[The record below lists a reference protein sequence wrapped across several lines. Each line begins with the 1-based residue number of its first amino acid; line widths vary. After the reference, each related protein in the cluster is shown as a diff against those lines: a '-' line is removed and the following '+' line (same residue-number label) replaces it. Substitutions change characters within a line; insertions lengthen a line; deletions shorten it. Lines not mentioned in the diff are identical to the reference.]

1 MQIWRNTKSCQ
12 ILALLHKAKSQWIH
26 LLKKNLLNQN
36 ILARY
41 KKTIIYPLLIT
52 SKLFGM
58 KLHDEPWTN
67 LQFILSNI
75 INSQMETPQQ
85 GFTSSIRLLVSKI
98 MRFYNNS
105 THFVCCSCHISCFR
119 LISILSA
126 CFINICISI
135 FFQRPF
141 EYVFI

>member
-12 ILALLHKAKSQWIH
+12 ILALLHEAKLRWIH

-36 ILARY
+36 ILARC

-52 SKLFGM
+52 YKLFGM
-58 KLHDEPWTN
+58 KLQTLD
-67 LQFILSNI
+67 QFTIYIVKYYKQSNGDFLAGVHIL
-75 INSQMETPQQ
+75 
-85 GFTSSIRLLVSKI
+85 RLLISII

-135 FFQRPF
+135 FFQGPF
-141 EYVFI
+141 EYMFI

>member
-12 ILALLHKAKSQWIH
+12 ILALLHKAKSRWIH
-26 LLKKNLLNQN
+26 LLKKNLLNQD

-52 SKLFGM
+52 YKLFRM
-58 KLHDEPWTN
+58 KLRTFD
-67 LQFILSNI
+67 QFTIYIVKYYKQSNGDLLAGIHIL
-75 INSQMETPQQ
+75 
-85 GFTSSIRLLVSKI
+85 RLLISKI

-119 LISILSA
+119 LISTLSA
-126 CFINICISI
+126 CFYNNKHLYFNIFS
-135 FFQRPF
+135 RTF